1 MNNVFIPSTLVAL
14 LFATLPAAAD
24 TLTLK
29 DGTVLEGKILKKE
42 ADVYVI
48 EYKVNKSG
56 SIKDIKRV
64 PRSQI
69 ERVVEIR
76 PDEEAFAKLAAL
88 VPTPDLLSLED
99 YTARIQSVREFLAKY
114 PDTLK
119 KKEAGALADKLAAE
133 AKIVEA
139 GGRKL
144 DGQLISGEE
153 WRANAYDLDA
163 RTVER
168 KIRDAHKA
176 NLTLDVLRA
185 FAELEAEFQPSASF
199 RTMVPIVVAV
209 MKNLRRKVEISLG
222 SFEARMEKQAA
233 DLDGMSGTTR
243 DNVKRAIEQKQAV
256 LEARY
261 QAEKAASQQ
270 WVTPSPDHRQSLE
283 DCASV
288 LDSELSR
295 LGDEIPPPAV
305 DPGKA
310 YRDAWRAIRT
320 SKEAA
325 DVEKAYEAAQ
335 AGGLPERYLKLLQQ
349 AGQAKG
355 FKLGTDS

>member
-1 MNNVFIPSTLVAL
+1 LVAL

-76 PDEEAFAKLAAL
+76 PDEEAFAKLATL
-88 VPTPDLLSLED
+88 VPTPDLLSAED
-99 YTARIQSVREFLAKY
+99 YAARIQSVREFLAKY

-119 KKEAGALADKLAAE
+119 KKEADVLAEKLAAE
-133 AKIVEA
+133 AKIIEA

-168 KIRDAHKA
+168 KIRDALKA
-176 NLTLDVLRA
+176 NRTLDVLRA

-209 MKNLRRKVEISLG
+209 MKNLRKKVEISLG
-222 SFEARMEKQAA
+222 SFEARMEKQAS
-233 DLDGMSGTTR
+233 DLDGMGAAR
-243 DNVKRAIEQKQAV
+243 DSVKRAIEQKQAA

-261 QAEKAASQQ
+261 QAEKAANQQ

-295 LGDEIPPPAV
+295 LADEIPAPAV

-320 SKEAA
+320 GKEAA
-325 DVEKAYEAAQ
+325 EVEKAYEAAQ
-335 AGGLPERYLKLLQQ
+335 AGGLPERYLKLLQE
-349 AGQAKG
+349 AGKAKG